1 MSFSIYD
8 LDDDIRKLLS
18 LDNFLQ
24 GLSVNEFIEELSK
37 DHFLKGAEVNKL
49 EYLDPKPYIRTFES
63 TLRELKQLTGQSA
76 KQKAQAENN
85 VEDYEV
91 KHSENVIQLS
101 SKINNITQ
109 KFDNLDVKISKI
121 SLKIDPLGQSLNKIT
136 NSRDRSTETIF
147 LIRAYHGFFTKEK
160 YDPLENLRTSR
171 NHDDKV
177 KCAKTVSNLLTLA
190 KKIET
195 TSSHELPK
203 TSKCVKSIEKFSEL
217 MERNLLN
224 KFEIAYEDGDFE
236 MMKEIASVLFQ
247 FNGGSNVVQ
256 AFVSKNDILFESDEK
271 DEDDEHGNKV
281 LDDEALW
288 ARLSDPNYSGEFLTK
303 EATEA
308 VLNRLK
314 VAIKGQARVVK
325 QVFEDPVPV
334 LKIFIQRVYA
344 QMIQNKVST
353 YLQYSMTF
361 NSLAHVRVLYAL
373 YTMVGDFTKDV
384 KEFLSAN
391 EFDLDNEL
399 SMILDQSYYD
409 LFIEYLSDNTYF
421 NKEKRNLEEIIYSV
435 VHKFN
440 SYNERALSNR
450 YLSIKLESLDNPD
463 QVDPSAHDS
472 NSNDRFSFHFSEK
485 KRLQQFRD
493 YMTNKL
499 SDKSRNST
507 DMSGEY
513 KKDYEEYATLNI
525 SKVETIIKSAIE
537 SIARVLEL
545 APSKAPEYSLEILE
559 ILLFDFGKLYIGGG
573 LEVAYDSVKQENN
586 SSKVNSSGDFNFEY
600 LKNFNVTS
608 EILFLVSSCIK
619 RIILPCTV
627 NSPNIRNRMIS
638 LTNSY
643 ISKCEKSL
651 NLILQETIEMISL
664 RTTYYLSKQKKKDFL
679 TENIIEDDTE
689 ACEGISDFLLYVHEV
704 LSRHLND
711 SNLNN
716 ILIKVGMD
724 LLNQLLEHYKKFTV
738 NSTGGLTL
746 TKDVIRYQS
755 VIDEWNIS
763 ELSEKFQLLKEIGN
777 LFTVHPNL
785 INSLVSE
792 GQLANLKPYAVR
804 QYISKRTDFNPSY
817 IERFFSFK

>member
-24 GLSVNEFIEELSK
+24 GLSVNEFVEELSK

-171 NHDDKV
+171 SYDDKV

-217 MERNLLN
+217 MERSLLN
-224 KFEIAYEDGDFE
+224 KFEIASEDGDFE
-236 MMKEIASVLFQ
+236 MMKEIASILFQ

-271 DEDDEHGNKV
+271 DEEDERGNKV

-303 EATEA
+303 EATESL
-308 VLNRLK
+308 LNRLK

-325 QVFEDPVPV
+325 QVFEDPIPV
-334 LKIFIQRVYA
+334 LKIFIQRIYA

-353 YLQYSMTF
+353 YLQYSMTV

-391 EFDLDNEL
+391 EFDQENEL

-409 LFIEYLSDNTYF
+409 LFIEYLSDSTYF

-440 SYNERALSNR
+440 SFNERALSNR
-450 YLSIKLESLDNPD
+450 YLSTKLESLDNSD
-463 QVDPSAHDS
+463 QIDTSAQDGH
-472 NSNDRFSFHFSEK
+472 SNDRFSFHFSEK

-499 SDKSRNST
+499 SDKTRNST
-507 DMSGEY
+507 DLSEY
-513 KKDYEEYATLNI
+513 NKEYEEYARLNI
-525 SKVETIIKSAIE
+525 AKVETIIKSAIE

-545 APSKAPEYSLEILE
+545 APSRAAEYSLEIVE

-573 LEVAYDSVKQENN
+573 LEVAYDSVKQENT
-586 SSKVNSSGDFNFEY
+586 SSKINSNVDFNFEY
-600 LKNFNVTS
+600 LTNFNVTS

-651 NLILQETIEMISL
+651 NLILQETIELTSL
-664 RTTYYLSKQKKKDFL
+664 RISYCLSKQKKKDFL

-689 ACEGISDFLLYVHEV
+689 ACESISDFLLFVFEV
-704 LSRHLND
+704 FSKYLND

-746 TKDVIRYQS
+746 TKDVIRYQT
-755 VIDEWNIS
+755 VIDEWNIG
-763 ELSEKFQLLKEIGN
+763 ELSDKFQLLKEIGN

-785 INSLVSE
+785 INSLISE
-792 GQLANLKPYAVR
+792 GQLASLKPYAVR
-804 QYISKRTDFNPSY
+804 QYVSKRSDFNPSY